1 MALPACNVRQIYERG
16 GMLASPLLGTVASL
30 YCLPSRTWLDMRAV
44 QKRNFWLQI
53 LPKVEMSLH
62 KWCVAHSCAAFV
74 RIGIYAPAIMRPTKF
89 ALKYTKQP
97 CSMFR
102 VWAFSRARLVWFSV
116 FLTMKIFPLKT
127 ILTNIWNNLN
137 GRPLKLLKSRKCSS
151 CSEQNSFRHFAFCT
165 KSVSFVV

>member
-1 MALPACNVRQIYERG
+1 MYWSRLARYGTESAASWFISCSYSARFQQWWCYCDGGTMALPACNVRQIYERG

-30 YCLPSRTWLDMRAV
+30 YCLPSRTWLDMSPV

-116 FLTMKIFPLKT
+116 FRWKYFP
-127 ILTNIWNNLN
+127 
-137 GRPLKLLKSRKCSS
+137 
-151 CSEQNSFRHFAFCT
+151 
-165 KSVSFVV
+165 